1 MSIIT
6 DKSNKGS
13 SRFIKNFRDTEAERK
28 LSPFGNDSGTF
39 ISHTVVPFAYKGEDG
54 TRRFG
59 IVHVPGSE
67 GWKKFPKKGEYN
79 QNSDVENYGAELMDG
94 TDLTAKGW
102 SNFYNKHREDIEFI
116 DTGNHDNYYG
126 ERWNLPENN
135 GNTFYQELRRALDQ
149 FELTNAHYKAR
160 NKGRENNAYATEK
173 LGEDLYKTTPEYK
186 NFLQRYSQIIKRN
199 KDATYN
205 PLLQEFYNN
214 YSKYSGEQ

>member
-6 DKSNKGS
+6 DKSGKGS

-28 LSPFGNDSGTF
+28 LPFSDNDTGTF
-39 ISHTVVPFAYKGEDG
+39 ISHTVVPFAYKEGDG

-59 IVHVPGSE
+59 IVHVPGSQ
-67 GWKKFPKKGEYN
+67 GWRNFPKEGKYD

-102 SNFYNKHREDIEFI
+102 SNFYNKHRKDIEFI

-126 ERWNLPENN
+126 EQWNLPEDNE
-135 GNTFYQELRRALDQ
+135 NTFYQVLRRALDQ
-149 FELTNAHYKAR
+149 FELTNAHRKASDE
-160 NKGRENNAYATEK
+160 GRKNNGYAK
-173 LGEDLYKTTPEYK
+173 MGEDLYKITPEYK

-199 KDATYN
+199 KDATN
-205 PLLQEFYNN
+205 NNLLQEFYNN